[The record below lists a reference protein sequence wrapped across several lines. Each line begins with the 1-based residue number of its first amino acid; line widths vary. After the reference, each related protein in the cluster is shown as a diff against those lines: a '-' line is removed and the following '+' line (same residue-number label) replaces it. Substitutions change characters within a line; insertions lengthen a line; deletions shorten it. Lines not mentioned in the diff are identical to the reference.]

1 MEKIANGYQPSHGSS
16 EETKTGNNK
25 SSTTSSIR
33 VGSTIGKPDT
43 KSLVHGIATIIES
56 QMREDSNLG
65 KQIMPT
71 SDLYFFCEDKYVSD
85 PPESVDEERFA
96 LMHKPPSVNNIYEFM
111 LAMYDCAQFR

>member
-1 MEKIANGYQPSHGSS
+1 MNVLSVANITP
-16 EETKTGNNK
+16 EEVKADHK

-56 QMREDSNLG
+56 QMQEDSNLG

-71 SDLYFFCEDKYVSD
+71 SDLYFFCEEKYVIEQSD
-85 PPESVDEERFA
+85 SMDDERFA
-96 LMHKPPSVNNIYEFM
+96 LMHKPPTVGNIYEFL
-111 LAMYDCAQFR
+111 LALYDCAQFR